1 LIDSSS
7 DAPYCAG
14 PDPSPAPPRHPL
26 PNLACDSHMHICGP
40 ESRHRYAAKRI
51 YTPPDA
57 LLTDYL
63 HVTTALGLG
72 RVVFVQPSVYSTDNT
87 VMLDAMEHCPL
98 PSRGVAV
105 IDATISDATLSTLDQ
120 AGVRG
125 VRFNFVDVA
134 NATTQLPL
142 EPLEEIA
149 QRIEPL
155 GWHVELLVHV
165 DDYPNLDGL
174 LEHLPVDIVIGHL
187 GYCRPGRST
196 RDEGF
201 QALLRLMSA
210 GRCWTKLTGPY
221 RVAAGKLPYSSAAD
235 FARAL
240 VRQAPDRVL
249 WGSDWPH
256 VMVKSTMPNDGD
268 LLDLLFDWVPDATIR
283 RKILVDNAAKLYGF

>member
-1 LIDSSS
+1 MTDSAS

-14 PDPSPAPPRHPL
+14 PDPSPAPPRQPL
-26 PNLACDSHMHICGP
+26 PKLACDSHMHICGP
-40 ESRHRYAAKRI
+40 ESQHRYAATRI

-63 HVTTALGLG
+63 PVATTLGVG
-72 RVVFVQPSVYSTDNT
+72 RVVFVQPSVYGTDNS
-87 VMLDAMEHCPL
+87 VMLGAMKLCPL
-98 PSRGVAV
+98 PNRGVAV
-105 IDATISDATLSTLDQ
+105 IDKTISDDTLSALNR

-125 VRFNFVDVA
+125 VRFNLVDVA
-134 NATTQLPL
+134 DATTELPL

-149 QRIEPL
+149 TRIEPL

-165 DDYPNLDGL
+165 DDYPNLDEL

-187 GYCRPGRST
+187 GYCRPDRST

-201 QALLRLMSA
+201 QALLRLMLA

-221 RVAAGKLPYSSAAD
+221 RVSAGKLPYSSAAG

-240 VRQAPDRVL
+240 VQQSPDRVL

-256 VMVKSTMPNDGD
+256 VMVKSAMPNDGA
-268 LLDLLFDWVPDATIR
+268 LLDLLFDWVPDATVHQ
-283 RKILVDNAAKLYGF
+283 KILVDNAAKLYGF